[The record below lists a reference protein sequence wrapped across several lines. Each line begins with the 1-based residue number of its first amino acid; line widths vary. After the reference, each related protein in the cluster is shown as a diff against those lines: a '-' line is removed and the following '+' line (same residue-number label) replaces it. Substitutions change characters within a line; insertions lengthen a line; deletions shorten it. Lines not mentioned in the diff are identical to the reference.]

1 MSTSAGAHSMRVP
14 ASNPPSAG
22 SVLSSARVYFASD
35 IARSLQTA
43 LGVIWLLDGGLQF
56 QSFMYSKGFTQM
68 LTGMTAGQPRWLASS
83 MSWAAHTA
91 GHNLTVFNTLFALV
105 QIAIGLG
112 LLYRPTVRSALML
125 SIAWSIFV
133 WWFGEAFGMLLMSMA
148 SPLTGAPGAVS
159 LYGLLAL
166 VAWPNG
172 RAGGLLGVRGTRI
185 AWAALWVLMA
195 VLWLEAPS
203 SNPNAITTAINAAP
217 SGMSWLSS
225 VQNWAASAAQGN
237 GVPIAL
243 VACALSLVIGLGV
256 ALNWRARPLL
266 KLSIGLS
273 LIFWIVGQGFGG
285 MVQGG
290 ATDPNAAPLFIL
302 FAWVLYAL
310 LREENAVVGP
320 LNPSPQRRLDA
331 TPAEVSP

>member
-1 MSTSAGAHSMRVP
+1 MRAP

-22 SVLSSARVYFASD
+22 SVLSNARVYFASD
-35 IARSLQTA
+35 IGRSLQTA
-43 LGVIWLLDGGLQF
+43 LAVVWLLDAGLQF
-56 QSFMYSKGFTQM
+56 QSFMYSKGFVQM
-68 LTGMTAGQPRWLASS
+68 LTGMTAGQPSWLASS

-91 GHNLTVFNTLFALV
+91 GHNLNVFNTLFALV
-105 QIAIGLG
+105 QVAIGLG
-112 LLYRPTVRSALML
+112 LLYRPTVRAALLL
-125 SIAWSIFV
+125 SIAWAIFV

-159 LYGLLAL
+159 LYALLAL

-172 RAGGLLGVRGTRI
+172 RAGGLLGIRGTRI
-185 AWAALWVLMA
+185 AWATLWVLMA
-195 VLWLEAPS
+195 LLWLEGPS

-217 SGMSWLSS
+217 SGMSWLST

-256 ALNWRARPLL
+256 ALDWHARPLL
-266 KLSIGLS
+266 KVSIGLS
-273 LIFWIVGQGFGG
+273 LVFWIVGQGFGG
-285 MVQGG
+285 IVQGG

-310 LREENAVVGP
+310 LREENAVAGP
-320 LNPSPQRRLDA
+320 LHPSPPSRLDGA
-331 TPAEVSP
+331 PAEVNR